1 MLIALRLK
9 GQEEEGMLPGE
20 ERYQC
25 SKESEWVGFV
35 ADLSMLQ
42 HQLRGTVE
50 ILDDC
55 SFKVTR
61 FDMLPGKDVY
71 WWGAASASLNDLLHG
86 FPVSPKPLLGT
97 FNSQTVV
104 VPSSPQPSKP
114 LTPGLDTLS
123 PGHALPSEPS
133 YALPPQSPPL
143 PSPPPPAKLRVK
155 QGQRQPTMFDN
166 CMQLSHRYRVRWTL
180 DEARGFVDV
189 GLEAV
194 VGSGP
199 HYLGFG
205 WADPDSVTKFMGFSD
220 VVIAGFDE
228 VAKPFVEDYY
238 ITSYGECNLEK
249 KPPEGVCPDQLM
261 GGGNSSLNNVD
272 LIYGHRVDGITFVRF
287 RRPLV
292 SPDKRF
298 DHDIDAEDEMNVIWA
313 LASTKSFYVN
323 GHEAPEIKVERGV
336 PVQFSIQAGHDLGV
350 YITSDP
356 VGGRFNKSEIIYA
369 GGEEA
374 HGVPADPY
382 TLLWKPTSS
391 TPDLVY
397 YQCYSE
403 PKMGWRIHVVDGG
416 LSDMYNHSFQ
426 LADGLV
432 TMFWTLTASSISV
445 AVRGEHPSGYIAI
458 AFGSGMVNSWAYVG
472 WVEGG
477 EGRVASYWI
486 DGKDAS
492 SVHATKEALDMT
504 KCMQVDG
511 VLTFEFS
518 RPLKPPDSDCD
529 DKCSVIDPSE
539 PLKVIWAYGP
549 SWTSGKLSYMNMHT
563 VWSTTVTILDLETGE
578 GTVEHLQPVFVVHG
592 FMMTMAWAVLMPF
605 GVLAARYLK
614 HNDWLSIHQYTQ
626 YSALAL
632 MLLGLLFAVG
642 ELGGIELTSN
652 HAKIGMATFALGC
665 FQPINAFFR
674 PPKPSP
680 GERPQ
685 MKRVIWQWVHILFGR
700 GALLVGG
707 VALLTGIMELGE
719 TGGDDYTVDGFL
731 WAMVGWF
738 ATIAAFVWFV
748 ERTRRQDH
756 ATPQELANMIR
767 HDWNGS
773 SPASSDMHVTQLDSE
788 DSEDDTR
795 TLIPST
801 HRSSS
806 SSSST
811 AAAPAHTYN
820 SPHTARH
827 GPSASP
833 ARGNSSGSPARL
845 GPTGSSP
852 ARLGPT
858 GSSPAR
864 MGNSGADV
872 EEWSKAARLVRQEQL
887 EGQALDAL
895 QKTIDSFERPTFPCA
910 LIAGDVVILHLL
922 HRLGALGDNPKVKV
936 VFIDTFHLFPET
948 YQFLKDCEERFGF
961 KAEVFQAAGLNSK
974 EDYVK
979 KHGSDLFIRDI
990 DEYDQI
996 CKVEPFSRALTTLNV
1011 DAMINGRRRDHGA
1024 ERAHLELFE
1033 DGTPVKVQPLAYWEF
1048 RDCFDYLER
1057 HKVPAHPLHAD
1068 GFPSIGDIQ
1077 TTLPVPRAKWFEYGG
1092 ERSGRFQ
1099 GLKNRDGSDKTEC
1112 GIHVEEAVASSLTPP
1127 SSSLTPP
1134 SSSLT
1139 PPSSSLTPPSSSL
1152 TPP

>member
-1 MLIALRLK
+1 M
-9 GQEEEGMLPGE
+9 PGE

-25 SKESEWVGFV
+25 SKDSQWVGFV

-71 WWGAASASLNDLLHG
+71 WWGAASNSLTDLLRG
-86 FPVSPKPLLGT
+86 FPVSTKPLLGT
-97 FNSQTVV
+97 FNSQTLVV
-104 VPSSPQPSKP
+104 RLASNVTWDDFKLLSVWSRTTASDYGHIALEIIEPPAPPPAQAPAPSFSPAPSSSPAPSPAPSPLAPASSPQPPEP
-114 LTPGLDTLS
+114 LIPGPDTPS

-133 YALPPQSPPL
+133 YTPPPQAPPL
-143 PSPPPPAKLRVK
+143 PSPTPPPKPRARR
-155 QGQRQPTMFDN
+155 GARQPTMFDN

-180 DEARGFVDV
+180 DEENGFVDV

-205 WADPDSVTKFMGFSD
+205 WADPDSVTKFMGFAD

-249 KPPEGVCPDQLM
+249 KVPEGVCPDRLL
-261 GGGNSSLNNVD
+261 GGGNSSLDNVD

-313 LASTKSFYVN
+313 LGSLKPVPSPSSSSSSSSTSSPSVVGGVAGAAHSTPAHLFPSYHGVPQGSSFGVAVLTLSLAVDDCQSVLNPAVSTGGAGGGGAGGGGGGAGGDSGNADGNEDDDDDDEDGVGGVVGSGWGKVVVADRGTLITVTSGKSTHYPNPPSFTKSFYIN

-336 PVQFSIQAGHDLGV
+336 PVQFSIQGGHDLPV

-356 VGGRFNKSEIIYA
+356 VGGRFNSSEIIFA

-432 TMFWTLTASSISV
+432 TMFWTLTAASISV

-486 DGKDAS
+486 DSKDARG
-492 SVHATKEALDMT
+492 VHAAREALDIT

-549 SWTSGKLSYMNMHT
+549 SWTSGHLSYMNMHT

-642 ELGGIELTSN
+642 ELGGIDLSSN

-685 MKRVIWQWVHILFGR
+685 MKRVIWQWVHILSGR
-700 GALLVGG
+700 GSLLVGG
-707 VALLTGIMELGE
+707 AALVTGIIELGE
-719 TGGDDYTVDGFL
+719 TGGDDYTVDNFL
-731 WAMVGWF
+731 WAMLGWF
-738 ATIAAFVWFV
+738 AIIAAFVWFV

-773 SPASSDMHVTQLDSE
+773 SSASSDMHVTQLDSE

-801 HRSSS
+801 VRSSS
-806 SSSST
+806 SSSSSSST
-811 AAAPAHTYN
+811 PAHTFSSSQPN
-820 SPHTARH
+820 SSQNVNGWP
-827 GPSASP
+827 GSSASP
-833 ARGNSSGSPARL
+833 ARGNPSNSPARL
-845 GPTGSSP
+845 GPTAASP

-858 GSSPAR
+858 AASPARLDPTAASPAR
-864 MGNSGADV
+864 MANSA
-872 EEWSKAARLVRQEQL
+872 S
-887 EGQALDAL
+887 
-895 QKTIDSFERPTFPCA
+895 
-910 LIAGDVVILHLL
+910 
-922 HRLGALGDNPKVKV
+922 
-936 VFIDTFHLFPET
+936 
-948 YQFLKDCEERFGF
+948 
-961 KAEVFQAAGLNSK
+961 
-974 EDYVK
+974 
-979 KHGSDLFIRDI
+979 
-990 DEYDQI
+990 
-996 CKVEPFSRALTTLNV
+996 
-1011 DAMINGRRRDHGA
+1011 
-1024 ERAHLELFE
+1024 
-1033 DGTPVKVQPLAYWEF
+1033 
-1048 RDCFDYLER
+1048 
-1057 HKVPAHPLHAD
+1057 PAH
-1068 GFPSIGDIQ
+1068 G
-1077 TTLPVPRAKWFEYGG
+1077 LPVIREGREAWVGG
-1092 ERSGRFQ
+1092 Q
-1099 GLKNRDGSDKTEC
+1099 GNRRGGSAEDHDGEIEMGTIK
-1112 GIHVEEAVASSLTPP
+1112 G
-1127 SSSLTPP
+1127 
-1134 SSSLT
+1134 
-1139 PPSSSLTPPSSSL
+1139 
-1152 TPP
+1152 